1 MRRSINISPKDVNDH
16 TSSDPKSQNF
26 RRMGDFEG
34 EQDRKDPGLS
44 FDMNSLL
51 FLKCNNVRIKIEVSE
66 SCI

>member
-26 RRMGDFEG
+26 KRRGDFEG
-34 EQDRKDPGLS
+34 EQDRKDLGLS
-44 FDMNSLL
+44 FDMNSFL
-51 FLKCNNVRIKIEVSE
+51 FLQWNNALLKIEVSE